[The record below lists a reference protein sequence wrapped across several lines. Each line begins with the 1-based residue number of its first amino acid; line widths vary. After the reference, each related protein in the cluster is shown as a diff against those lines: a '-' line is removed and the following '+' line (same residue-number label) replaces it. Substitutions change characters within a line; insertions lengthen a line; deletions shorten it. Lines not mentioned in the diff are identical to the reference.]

1 MTGRRI
7 GSCWFR
13 HSRRAA
19 ITRDHLPET
28 VSASPPRRD
37 GRRDLVDN
45 RNPRFHQ
52 RARNHHPSRV
62 VIIAVEKMIPE
73 CRAGDHSW
81 HPREL
86 RTPERSPPR
95 THVRARAREEMS
107 VATTLGARHIP
118 EPMAGSPLKRARK
131 QGIRLDDGSVI
142 AFPYMPRVAD
152 LPPRRRHFS
161 TADKIKH
168 LLGKISLDQARDIL
182 SWPRAELDP
191 LRLSLQL
198 QVMRVIAVVAGKALL
213 DGSLDREIAR
223 VRARPGVGADGG

>member
-1 MTGRRI
+1 
-7 GSCWFR
+7 
-13 HSRRAA
+13 
-19 ITRDHLPET
+19 
-28 VSASPPRRD
+28 
-37 GRRDLVDN
+37 
-45 RNPRFHQ
+45 
-52 RARNHHPSRV
+52 
-62 VIIAVEKMIPE
+62 
-73 CRAGDHSW
+73 
-81 HPREL
+81 
-86 RTPERSPPR
+86 
-95 THVRARAREEMS
+95 MS